1 MRKSK
6 ANYQKQCKIKTIT
19 FYKKDGLL
27 LYYANNINFQKFVK
41 EALRKS
47 IDELLICGVDV
58 EGDYERYYGVDHGE
72 FIQDN

>member
-41 EALRKS
+41 DALRKS
-47 IDELLICGVDV
+47 IDELLIWGVDV
-58 EGDYERYYGVDHGE
+58 EGDDERYCGVDHGE
-72 FIQDN
+72 FIQNN

>member
-19 FYKKDGLL
+19 FYKKDGLM

-58 EGDYERYYGVDHGE
+58 EGDYERYCGVYHGE
-72 FIQDN
+72 HIQNN

>member
-6 ANYQKQCKIKTIT
+6 AEYQKQCKIKTIT

-41 EALRKS
+41 DALRKS
-47 IDELLICGVDV
+47 IDDLIICGVDV
-58 EGDYERYYGVDHGE
+58 ELDYKLYCGVEHGKS
-72 FIQDN
+72 IQDN